1 MLHAGKK
8 PANLPTAHDTLND
21 MMNNMHT
28 PRPIR
33 RPARTS
39 PAPSLILIGLAAAAA
54 GAVTLAVLALSLIIL
69 AAPDRVARD
78 VSIAGVSLAGL
89 TEASAR
95 DRLRAE
101 LPPHALILR
110 DGTRQIVVSPLE
122 IGITADLD
130 ATLAAA
136 LDAPAGTSLPLIL
149 TVDLPRTQSGLL
161 AIAPRIE
168 IAPQPGIN
176 GRVLDIPVILDRLR
190 VDVNGEA
197 GDGVLE
203 LDMIDIPAP
212 VPQITHIVER
222 GQELA
227 LIARQYGVSVQ
238 DILSYN
244 NIANPDL
251 IYPGQALLIPAEGVY
266 VPPNP
271 PPAPTN
277 IGRSIVVSTG
287 EQRIYAYED
296 GRMVRTHLVS
306 TGRILTPTVLGDYRV
321 YAKYRAT
328 DMSGPGY
335 HLTQVPFTMYFHLGY
350 GIHGTYWHNSF
361 GRPMSHGCVN
371 LPTAEA
377 EWFFNFASIGTPVRV
392 I

>member
-1 MLHAGKK
+1 
-8 PANLPTAHDTLND
+8 
-21 MMNNMHT
+21 MNNNIP
-28 PRPIR
+28 PRPMPR
-33 RPARTS
+33 YARRTS
-39 PAPSLILIGLAAAAA
+39 THQLILIGLAGAAAA
-54 GAVTLAVLALSLIIL
+54 AILLTVLALSLILL
-69 AAPDRVARD
+69 AAPERFARGVSVAG
-78 VSIAGVSLAGL
+78 VSIAGL
-89 TEASAR
+89 TENSAR
-95 DRLRAE
+95 ERLRAE
-101 LPPHALILR
+101 IPAQTLILR
-110 DGTRQIVVSPLE
+110 DGARQITISPLE

-130 ATLAAA
+130 ATLAQAVGA
-136 LDAPAGTSLPLIL
+136 SAEAQFPLVL
-149 TVDLPRTQSGLL
+149 TIDLVRAQAGLL

-168 IAPQPGIN
+168 IQAQPGIN
-176 GRVLDIPVILDRLR
+176 GRALDVPVVLNRLR
-190 VDVNGEA
+190 VDVNGETR
-197 GDGVLE
+197 DGVLE

-212 VPQITHIVER
+212 VPQTTHIVER

-227 LIARQYGVSVQ
+227 LIARQYGVDVQ
-238 DILSYN
+238 DILNYN

-251 IYPGQALLIPAEGVY
+251 IYPGQALIIPAEGVY

-277 IGRSIVVSTG
+277 VGRAIVVSTG

-296 GRMVRTHLVS
+296 GRMVRSHLVS
-306 TGRILTPTVLGDYRV
+306 TGRILTPTVLGDFRV

-335 HLTQVPFTMYFHLGY
+335 YLPQVPFTMYFHLGY

-371 LPTAEA
+371 LPTPEA